1 MKGKSSRR
9 KFLQNGLM
17 VPAAGLIAARG
28 LEGFPQAPAPIPYRT
43 LGKTGLKVS
52 GVGFGIGY
60 TPDPVV
66 LERAIDL
73 GVNYFDTSRV
83 YKDSEKVFGSVIK
96 GKRDKVVIS
105 TKTGTNTREQILKDI
120 ETSLQML
127 GTDYVDVY
135 HMHARDTA
143 ARVSDEALEAMKLI
157 KKQGKARFIGL
168 STHDPNTMA
177 DNILK
182 YGLDVVQTTYSYA
195 IGAPFRDAALDKLHA
210 AGVGIIAMKV
220 VIGLTGLH
228 LDMKNPEQKPKITS
242 EGCVAAIKWVLKN
255 PRIGTT
261 VPHHGDLSQLEM
273 NVRAMSE
280 SYTPADEKLLYVRN
294 EQNRPFYCRMCY
306 ECNGQCPKGVPVTD
320 ELRFLAYNDFGR
332 DIHQARRSFLE
343 LPQEI
348 RDVRCRDCSDCAIQC
363 RNGVRV
369 QERLIRA
376 QGLLA

>member
-1 MKGKSSRR
+1 
-9 KFLQNGLM
+9 
-17 VPAAGLIAARG
+17 
-28 LEGFPQAPAPIPYRT
+28 
-43 LGKTGLKVS
+43 
-52 GVGFGIGY
+52 
-60 TPDPVV
+60 VV

-135 HMHARDTA
+135 HMHARDAA

-168 STHDPNTMA
+168 STHDPNAMA
-177 DNILK
+177 DNIIK

-195 IGAPFRDAALDKLHA
+195 IGAPFRDAALEKLHA

-220 VIGLTGLH
+220 VIGLTGLK

-261 VPHHGDLSQLEM
+261 VPHHGDVSQLEM

-280 SYTPADEKLLYVRN
+280 SYAPADEKLLYVRN

-320 ELRFLAYNDFGR
+320 ELRFLAYNDFGG
-332 DIHQARRSFLE
+332 DIRQARRSFME
-343 LPQEI
+343 LPEEI
-348 RDVRCRDCSDCAIQC
+348 RDIRCRDCSACAIQC

-369 QERLIRA
+369 QDRLIRA
-376 QGLLA
+376 QELLA